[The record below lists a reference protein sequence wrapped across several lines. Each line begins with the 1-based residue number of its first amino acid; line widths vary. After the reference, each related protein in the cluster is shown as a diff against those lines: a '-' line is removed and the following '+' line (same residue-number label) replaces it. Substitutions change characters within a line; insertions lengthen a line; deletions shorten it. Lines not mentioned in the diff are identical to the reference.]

1 MAAKKLSKQ
10 EKLMRRVQKR
20 YPGAFATNETGRGW
34 YICWNETNLND
45 IFLLENSKSEYAA
58 WEQAT
63 IVAQHEQHI
72 NRTHPLKTMWSQL
85 AKDQNKER
93 IATRIHYAR

>member
-1 MAAKKLSKQ
+1 
-10 EKLMRRVQKR
+10 MRRVHKR
-20 YPGAFATNETGRGW
+20 YPGAYATNETGCGW

-45 IFLLENSKSEYAA
+45 IFLLENSESEYDA

-63 IVAQHEQHI
+63 IVARHEQHI